1 MSKEALNIIKKNLG
15 YTEEEMKIF
24 MENKKNIEILK
35 KAPNLINKTLVIEV
49 IESHGCNSQ
58 HVVGDKFYFDGFGNL
73 ITKLSPKRICIS
85 ALAAMD
91 KLIFGA
97 NALLFAGQNPND
109 MLFNKAG
116 CSDVGLKCG
125 GWGNIAMEIK
135 VIDRER
141 G

>member
-91 KLIFGA
+91 KLIFGV
-97 NALLFAGQNPND
+97 NALMFAGQNPNE

>member
-24 MENKKNIEILK
+24 LENKKNIEILEK
-35 KAPNLINKTLVIEV
+35 IPNLLNKTIVIEV

-58 HVVGDKFYFDGFGNL
+58 HLVGEKFYFDSFGNL
-73 ITKLSPKRICIS
+73 LTKLSPKRICIS

-97 NALLFAGQNPND
+97 NTLMFADQNLNK

-135 VIDRER
+135 VIDRK
-141 G
+141 

>member
-1 MSKEALNIIKKNLG
+1 MSKEALNMIKKNLG
-15 YTEEEMKIF
+15 YTEEQMNIF
-24 MENKKNIEILK
+24 LENKKNIEILK
-35 KAPNLINKTLVIEV
+35 KAPNLLNKTIVIEV

-58 HVVGDKFYFDGFGNL
+58 HVGGDKFYFDGFGNL

-97 NALLFAGQNPND
+97 NALMFADQNPNE

-135 VIDRER
+135 VIDRK
-141 G
+141 

>member
-1 MSKEALNIIKKNLG
+1 
-15 YTEEEMKIF
+15 MKIF
-24 MENKKNIEILK
+24 MENSKNIEILK
-35 KAPNLINKTLVIEV
+35 KAPSLINKTIVIEV
-49 IESHGCNSQ
+49 IESNGCNN
-58 HVVGDKFYFDGFGNL
+58 HHKVGDKFNFDGVGNL

-97 NALLFAGQNPND
+97 NALMFADQNLNK

-125 GWGNIAMEIK
+125 GWGNIAM
-135 VIDRER
+135 
-141 G
+141 

>member
-97 NALLFAGQNPND
+97 NALMFADQNPND

-125 GWGNIAMEIK
+125 GWGNIALEIK
-135 VIDRER
+135 VIDRKKD
-141 G
+141 

>member
-1 MSKEALNIIKKNLG
+1 MSKEILNEIKRNLG
-15 YTEEEMKIF
+15 YTDEEMKLF
-24 MENKKNIEILK
+24 MENEKNTEILK
-35 KAPNLINKTLVIEV
+35 KAPNLINKTIVIEV
-49 IESHGCNSQ
+49 IESRGCNSQ
-58 HVVGDKFYFDGFGNL
+58 HAKGDKFYFDGFGNL
-73 ITKLSPKRICIS
+73 ITKLSPKRVCIS

-97 NALLFAGQNPND
+97 NALMFADQNPNE

-135 VIDRER
+135 VIDRK
-141 G
+141 

>member
-1 MSKEALNIIKKNLG
+1 MSKEVLNEIKKMLG
-15 YTEEEMKIF
+15 YSDEEMKIF
-24 MENKKNIEILK
+24 LENSKNVDILK
-35 KAPNLINKTLVIEV
+35 KAPNLMNKTIVVEV
-49 IESHGCNSQ
+49 IDSHGCNSQ

-73 ITKLSPKRICIS
+73 LTKLSPKRICIS

-91 KLIFGA
+91 KIIFGA
-97 NALLFAGQNPND
+97 SALMFADQDPNE

-135 VIDRER
+135 VMDRK
-141 G
+141 

>member
-1 MSKEALNIIKKNLG
+1 MSKEALSIIKKNLG
-15 YTEEEMKIF
+15 YTEEDMKNF
-24 MENKKNIEILK
+24 LENKDNIEILK
-35 KAPNLINKTLVIEV
+35 KAPGLINKTIVIEV
-49 IESHGCNSQ
+49 IGSHGCNSQ
-58 HVVGDKFYFDGFGNL
+58 HVVGDKFYFDTFGNL

-91 KLIFGA
+91 KLIFGV
-97 NALLFAGQNPND
+97 NALLFANQNPND

-135 VIDRER
+135 VIDRK
-141 G
+141 

>member
-97 NALLFAGQNPND
+97 NALMFADQNPNE

-125 GWGNIAMEIK
+125 GWGNIAIEIK
-135 VIDRER
+135 VIDRKKD
-141 G
+141 